1 MVSLVYVPITKAAV
15 SGRWVNNVSGG
26 VLCWLVLARSKL
38 GQRVAQLR
46 QARDIEWKHAGVDLV
61 SRPSDVMLKSRDVL
75 LLVMKSLKGRVRN
88 DG

>member
-1 MVSLVYVPITKAAV
+1 M
-15 SGRWVNNVSGG
+15 
-26 VLCWLVLARSKL
+26 
-38 GQRVAQLR
+38 AQLR

-75 LLVMKSLKGRVRN
+75 LLVMKSLKGRVKN